1 MSGKMNQ
8 VKAGS
13 GGLFVIGLVF
23 TIVGV
28 STDNAGFLIPGIV
41 FLVIGLGG
49 VFCPKRKSTDS
60 TESDGAEE

>member
-1 MSGKMNQ
+1 MMSSKMTQ

-13 GGLFVIGLVF
+13 GGFFLIGLVF

-28 STDNAGFLIPGIV
+28 STDNAGFYAPGIL

-49 VFCPKRKSTDS
+49 LFYPKGKSVDS
-60 TESDGAEE
+60 TESDGSE